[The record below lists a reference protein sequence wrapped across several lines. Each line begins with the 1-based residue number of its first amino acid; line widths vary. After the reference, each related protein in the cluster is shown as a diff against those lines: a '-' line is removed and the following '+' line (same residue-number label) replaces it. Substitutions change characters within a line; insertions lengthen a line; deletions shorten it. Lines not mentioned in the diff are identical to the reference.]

1 VAIGYRNG
9 VIFCS
14 NLVDAISGCG
24 HSVTFSPVATLYGQ
38 AEWMIENVERARSE
52 GWTDDQIIAAVKAG
66 ELAFYELIM
75 RRYNQRLYRVTRAI
89 LRDDGEAE
97 DVIQE
102 TYVRAYQYLEQFSG
116 AAPFS
121 TWLTRI
127 AVHEALRRLRLRNRN
142 QQFEELEQ
150 DEGVHMVERSPDPE
164 QRASIAELGHLL
176 ETAVLDLPDQYRAVV
191 MLRDI
196 EELSTLETAAALDLT
211 EQNVKVRLH
220 RGHAMIRDWIFDR
233 AGEKAKTAF
242 PFMGER
248 CDRVVGCVYARL
260 NNSEADNL

>member
-1 VAIGYRNG
+1 MIG
-9 VIFCS
+9 
-14 NLVDAISGCG
+14 
-24 HSVTFSPVATLYGQ
+24 
-38 AEWMIENVERARSE
+38 NVERARFE
-52 GWTDDQIIAAVKAG
+52 GWTDDEIIEAVKAG
-66 ELAFYELIM
+66 DIALYELIM

-89 LRDDGEAE
+89 LRNDEEVE

-102 TYVRAYQYLEQFSG
+102 VYVRAYQHLNQFSG
-116 AAPFS
+116 GAPFS
-121 TWLTRI
+121 AWLTRI
-127 AVHEALRRLRLRNRN
+127 AVNEALRRLHLRGRN
-142 QQFEELEQ
+142 QQFQESEQ
-150 DEGVHMVERSPDPE
+150 DEEGLMTMVETSPDPE
-164 QRASIAELGHLL
+164 QRASIAELGQLL

-220 RGHAMIRDWIFDR
+220 RGRAMMRDWLFVR

-260 NNSEADNL
+260 NDPGL